1 MAFDPSQLPSLL
13 NPEQLRA
20 ATHTGGPLLVLA
32 GAGSGKTRVI
42 TYRIANL
49 VLAHGVEPWRILAV
63 TFTNKAAGE
72 MRERLERLLGPSAG
86 EAWISTFHATG
97 ARILRRD
104 GEIIGLP
111 RSFVIYDE
119 ADQLAEMKRV
129 MKAAGV
135 DPKLV
140 DPRKV
145 LHRIDDAKN
154 HGRTPDDLAKRPGW
168 DELSRVT
175 PDLYR
180 RYQKALAGAGAADF
194 GDLLSRLVELFEKA
208 PDVLQKYRAR
218 FQHVLVD
225 EFQDTNQVQYRL
237 LKMLAG
243 DGRGLCVVG
252 DDDQAIY
259 RWRGADVSN
268 LLTFPDDFPGAE
280 VVKLERNYRSSQVI
294 LDAAHAVI
302 RQNRN
307 RMDKRLWTDSSGG
320 APLEL
325 FVARDE
331 RSEAE
336 RVADMVRASLQRGVD
351 PLEIAVFYRTNAQSR
366 VLEEAF
372 RFGRIPYVI
381 VRGRSFYERA
391 EVKDLAAY
399 LRLALNPLS
408 NADALRVINKPARG
422 IGDTTVGRVE
432 AAAAAWG
439 VSIVDACRQGPQV
452 PGLAAAAQRKV
463 QAFAQLV
470 DRLARLAGSEAS
482 AGEVAEAAL
491 RESGMEEAFLADGT
505 DESMDRLDNV
515 RELVGAAR
523 EWDESWEPSPDPE
536 EAATPLAAFLE
547 QIALLGDADEKT
559 AGPKVALMTLHASK
573 GLEFEEVFLTGMEE
587 TVFPHVRSIR
597 EAEGGDDGV
606 GDPEGLAEERRL
618 CYVGFTRAKR
628 RLVLSLAN
636 CRALFGELKFN
647 EPSRF
652 LGDVPRELFGAAT
665 SLPAPRASA
674 GVHVIY
680 DQYPE
685 AEADIDLGDED
696 GFEDRYTIDYSFD
709 QRPAPQPARP
719 AVRAPARAG
728 PPRSAQA
735 TRLAANG
742 DFVAGTP
749 VRHAMYGVGMVEEIE
764 GDRASVRF
772 PKVGVKRILTRFL
785 EAV

>member
-1 MAFDPSQLPSLL
+1 MSFDPSQLASLL
-13 NPEQLRA
+13 NPEQYRA

-140 DPRKV
+140 DPRQV

-154 HGRTPDDLAKRPGW
+154 HGRTPADLAKRPGW

-175 PDLYR
+175 PELYR
-180 RYQKALAGAGAADF
+180 RYQKALAAAGAADF
-194 GDLLSRLVELFEKA
+194 GDLLFRLLELFEKA
-208 PDVLQKYRAR
+208 PDILQKYRTR
-218 FQHVLVD
+218 FRHVLVD
-225 EFQDTNQVQYRL
+225 EFQDTNRVQYRL
-237 LKMLAG
+237 LQMLAG
-243 DGRGLCVVG
+243 DGRGLCAVG

-268 LLTFPDDFPGAE
+268 LLSFPDDFPGAE
-280 VVKLERNYRSSQVI
+280 VVKLERNYRSTQVI

-302 RQNRN
+302 RHNRT
-307 RMDKRLWTDSSGG
+307 RMDKRLWTDAAGG

-325 FVARDE
+325 VVARDE
-331 RSEAE
+331 RAEAE
-336 RVADMVRASLQRGVD
+336 RVADMVRASLQKGVD

-399 LRLALNPLS
+399 LRLALNPRS

-439 VSIVDACRQGPQV
+439 VPIVDACRQGPQV
-452 PGLAAAAQRKV
+452 PGLAAAAQGKV
-463 QAFAQLV
+463 RAFAQLV
-470 DRLARLAGSEAS
+470 DRLATLAEGASS

-491 RESGMEEAFLADGT
+491 RESGMERAFLDEGS
-505 DESMDRLDNV
+505 DESLDRLDNV

-547 QIALLGDADEKT
+547 QIALLGDADEKS

-597 EAEGGDDGV
+597 EAEGGEDGV

-652 LGDVPRELFGAAT
+652 LGDVPRELFGVAT
-665 SLPAPRASA
+665 SVPSPRAPA

-685 AEADIDLGDED
+685 AEPEIDLGDDD
-696 GFEDRYTIDYSFD
+696 GFEDRYSIDYSFD
-709 QRPAPQPARP
+709 QRPAPRAEPPAIRKP
-719 AVRAPARAG
+719 VRG
-728 PPRSAQA
+728 P
-735 TRLAANG
+735 AANG
-742 DFVAGTP
+742 DFVPGTP
-749 VRHAMYGVGMVEEIE
+749 VRHASFGVGMVEDVD
-764 GDRASVRF
+764 GDKVSVRF
-772 PKVGVKRILTRFL
+772 PKVGVKRVVARFL
-785 EAV
+785 QAV

>member
-1 MAFDPSQLPSLL
+1 MTFDPSQLPSLL

-49 VLAHGVEPWRILAV
+49 VVAHGVEPWRILAV

-86 EAWISTFHATG
+86 EAWISTFHAAG

-140 DPRKV
+140 DPRRV

-154 HGRTPDDLAKRPGW
+154 HGHTPDDLAARPGW

-175 PDLYR
+175 PELYR
-180 RYQKALAGAGAADF
+180 RYQKALAAAGAVDF
-194 GDLLSRLVELFEKA
+194 GDLLSRLVELFEEA
-208 PDVLQKYRAR
+208 PDVLRKYRTR

-225 EFQDTNQVQYRL
+225 EFQDTNHVQYRL

-243 DGRGLCVVG
+243 AGAGLCVVG

-259 RWRGADVSN
+259 RWRGADVTN
-268 LLTFPDDFPGAE
+268 LLSFPEDFPGAE

-302 RQNRN
+302 RRNPN
-307 RMDKRLWTDSSGG
+307 RMDKRLWTDASGG
-320 APLEL
+320 APLGL
-325 FVARDE
+325 VVARDE
-331 RSEAE
+331 RDEAE

-399 LRLALNPLS
+399 LRLALNPRS

-432 AAAAAWG
+432 AAAAAWE
-439 VSIVDACRQGPQV
+439 VSLVDACRQGPQV
-452 PGLAAAAQRKV
+452 PGLAAAAQRRV

-470 DRLARLAGSEAS
+470 DRLARLASEAS

-491 RESGMEEAFLADGT
+491 RESGMEEALLADGT
-505 DESMDRLDNV
+505 DEAMDRLDNV

-523 EWDESWEPSPDPE
+523 EWDEGWEPSQDPE

-547 QIALLGDADEKT
+547 QIALLGDADEKVS
-559 AGPKVALMTLHASK
+559 GPKVALMTLHASK

-597 EAEGGDDGV
+597 EAEGGEDGV
-606 GDPEGLAEERRL
+606 GDPEGIAEERRL

-636 CRALFGELKFN
+636 ARALFGELRFN

-652 LGDVPRELFGAAT
+652 LGDVPRELFGAAA
-665 SLPAPRASA
+665 SLPAARAPA
-674 GVHVIY
+674 GVHVVY

-685 AEADIDLGDED
+685 AEADIDLDDDD

-709 QRPAPQPARP
+709 QRPAPAPARP
-719 AVRAPARAG
+719 AARRPSRQG
-728 PPRSAQA
+728 GTPSFTP
-735 TRLAANG
+735 
-742 DFVAGTP
+742 GTP
-749 VRHAMYGVGMVEEIE
+749 VRHASFGVGMVEDVD
-764 GDRASVRF
+764 GDKISVRF
-772 PKVGVKRILTRFL
+772 PGVGVKRVVARFL
-785 EAV
+785 QVV